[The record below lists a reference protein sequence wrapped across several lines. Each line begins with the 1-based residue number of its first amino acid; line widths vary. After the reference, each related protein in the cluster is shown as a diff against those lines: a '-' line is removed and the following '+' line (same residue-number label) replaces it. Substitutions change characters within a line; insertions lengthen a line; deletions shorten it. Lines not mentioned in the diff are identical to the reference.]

1 MARII
6 IIISVAIGYSGVT
19 FEMPRATAEVIARI
33 RLLNEP
39 EFLSQSAVPCC
50 LLESVLILL
59 TSTNGALFLVMLML
73 KQQNTVLSD
82 LWTMWIYPA
91 DLF

>member
-6 IIISVAIGYSGVT
+6 IIISVAIGYSG